1 MKLTSDEFFNLVKVI
16 RMLYGLSIAER
27 FFLKNIETFTGI
39 TKKDLQSMIQNAK
52 VNTNDN
58 LKLES

>member
-1 MKLTSDEFFNLVKVI
+1 MKLSPDEFFNLVKVI
-16 RMLYGLSIAER
+16 RMIYGLSISEQ

-39 TKKDLQSMIQNAK
+39 TKNDLQAMIKNGK
-52 VNTNDN
+52 LNTNDN